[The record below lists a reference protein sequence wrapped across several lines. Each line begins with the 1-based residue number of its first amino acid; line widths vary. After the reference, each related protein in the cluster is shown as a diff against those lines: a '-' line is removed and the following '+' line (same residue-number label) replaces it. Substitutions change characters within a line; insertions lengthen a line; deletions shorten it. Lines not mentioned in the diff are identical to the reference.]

1 MTELYTMDQ
10 MRDYAEAYHRSRV
23 ESSRA
28 DGGKGEADAF
38 NRKLRVQL
46 EQEWGDL
53 QNLKRAYAA
62 PQAECAPREAQ
73 PVGPRTTLNYDGTF
87 DTTCAHCGGNGC
99 FACLKSAAPTPERA
113 DADTAGA
120 KPWWHALAKA
130 ADAVSK
136 SADVWHGFSIQD
148 AKVCVD
154 AYLAASASE
163 RADAG
168 KDAALTDEQI
178 RDIWLRETG
187 FDEQAAPF
195 AILEFARAILAANK
209 EPPDERAEPRALPD
223 WRIADGWHNT
233 FSTSNP
239 YCPCDLKSFTKAV
252 RWAEHA
258 IEQAVKERK

>member
-1 MTELYTMDQ
+1 MFLGWVNAVQYG
-10 MRDYAEAYHRSRV
+10 
-23 ESSRA
+23 ESDEGRQF
-28 DGGKGEADAF
+28 EADVSDHDF
-38 NRKLRVQL
+38 CQWRDHGGYFENMMGRV
-46 EQEWGDL
+46 GDASHITHWMPL
-53 QNLKRAYAA
+53 PAA
-62 PQAECAPREAQ
+62 PS
-73 PVGPRTTLNYDGTF
+73 T
-87 DTTCAHCGGNGC
+87 
-99 FACLKSAAPTPERA
+99 AAGASERA

-120 KPWWHALAKA
+120 WTYDQVVMLCETDGVPLPVDFIEWVAEKMTRA
-130 ADAVSK
+130 ANEA
-136 SADVWHGFSIQD
+136 FI
-148 AKVCVD
+148 
-154 AYLAASASE
+154 AAGASQE